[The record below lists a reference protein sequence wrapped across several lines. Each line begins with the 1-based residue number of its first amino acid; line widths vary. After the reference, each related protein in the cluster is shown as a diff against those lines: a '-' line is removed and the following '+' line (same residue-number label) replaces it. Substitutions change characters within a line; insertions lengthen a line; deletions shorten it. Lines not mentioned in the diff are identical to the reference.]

1 MENYLIYSVED
12 DEDIAYI
19 IRATLTKQGYN
30 VMTFSDGESFL
41 EAFKIKKPNLILLDM
56 MLPSIQGKEILKI
69 IRSDHDNDDIQIIIV
84 SANSMTI
91 DKIDGLD
98 LGADDY
104 IEKPFDLLELIA
116 RVDSKKRRIKKSDK
130 IEIGKIVVNRSEHKV
145 FIDHRLIDLTQKEYE
160 LLNLLMESY
169 PDCVSREDIFKK
181 IWNYDEILESRTL
194 DVHIKSLRSKLGN
207 EASSIETVYGVGY
220 RFKKWERK

>member
-104 IEKPFDLLELIA
+104 IAKPFDLLELISRVNAKA
-116 RVDSKKRRIKKSDK
+116 RRYINSNRLIKVKDITYNLTNDYFTKGKEALNLTSFEHKLLKLLILNKNKVISKKEIAKELYDDETKENIKS
-130 IEIGKIVVNRSEHKV
+130 IIMI
-145 FIDHRLIDLTQKEYE
+145 
-160 LLNLLMESY
+160 
-169 PDCVSREDIFKK
+169 
-181 IWNYDEILESRTL
+181 
-194 DVHIKSLRSKLGN
+194 IKSLRNKIDSDDNSLIK
-207 EASSIETVYGVGY
+207 SQYGVGY
-220 RFKKWERK
+220 VINE

>member
-41 EAFKIKKPNLILLDM
+41 EALKIKKPNLILLDM

-104 IEKPFDLLELIA
+104 IAKPFDLLELISRVNAKA
-116 RVDSKKRRIKKSDK
+116 RRYINSNRLIKVKDITYNLTNDYFTKGNEALNLTSFEHKLLKLLILNKNKVISKKEIAKELYDDETKENIKS
-130 IEIGKIVVNRSEHKV
+130 IIMI
-145 FIDHRLIDLTQKEYE
+145 
-160 LLNLLMESY
+160 
-169 PDCVSREDIFKK
+169 
-181 IWNYDEILESRTL
+181 
-194 DVHIKSLRSKLGN
+194 IKSLRNKIDSDDNSLIK
-207 EASSIETVYGVGY
+207 SQYGVGY
-220 RFKKWERK
+220 VINE

>member
-30 VMTFSDGESFL
+30 VMTFCDGESFL

-104 IEKPFDLLELIA
+104 IAKPFDLLELISRVNAKA
-116 RVDSKKRRIKKSDK
+116 RRYINSNRLIKVKDITYNLTNDYFTKGNEALNLTSFEHKLLKLLILNKNKVISKKEIAKELYDDETKENIKS
-130 IEIGKIVVNRSEHKV
+130 IIMI
-145 FIDHRLIDLTQKEYE
+145 
-160 LLNLLMESY
+160 
-169 PDCVSREDIFKK
+169 
-181 IWNYDEILESRTL
+181 
-194 DVHIKSLRSKLGN
+194 IKSLRNKIDSDDNSLIK
-207 EASSIETVYGVGY
+207 SQYGVGY
-220 RFKKWERK
+220 VINE